1 MKFQLSI
8 FVKREN
14 SRTSTGILVCAIFVE
29 VKIQMWGYLKSIEVK
44 FNMKQI
50 VVEPISK
57 LAEFLSAINA
67 DGHELFT
74 ALIKINSINTN
85 LF

>member
-1 MKFQLSI
+1 M
-8 FVKREN
+8 
-14 SRTSTGILVCAIFVE
+14 VE
-29 VKIQMWGYLKSIEVK
+29 
-44 FNMKQI
+44 FNMKQS

-57 LAEFLSAINA
+57 LAEVLSAITA
-67 DGHELFT
+67 DGHELYT